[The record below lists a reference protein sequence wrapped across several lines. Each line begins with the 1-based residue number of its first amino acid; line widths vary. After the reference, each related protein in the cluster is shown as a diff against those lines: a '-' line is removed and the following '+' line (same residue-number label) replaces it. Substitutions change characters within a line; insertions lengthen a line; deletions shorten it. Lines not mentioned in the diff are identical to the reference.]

1 MDNTEDILKNYR
13 GRYSSYWIER
23 WGLIPE
29 LPTSFDNANSI
40 YELTAWLQRAF
51 KNLLD
56 DFQHLESEFEDF
68 KSALIDLLE
77 YLIPELIRRYSNSAE
92 FRALF
97 IELLED
103 ILAGEERNWV
113 KDLLKELLEVD
124 MREWIENYLKELYG
138 LELKAFFKE
147 VENARGNAD
156 TLYERL
162 AEVDYELAQAR
173 NDISTHGNRI
183 DSIIAHAGDG
193 SVPTELTDIRV
204 GANNIT
210 YTTAGVAVRSQL
222 SNLSDRL
229 DVTDKLLG
237 RAVYTIVDKSFV
249 NNDGEFVSDSNWAR
263 TNYID
268 CQGSLVVEITNTGKD
283 TAYNAEFDANKKF
296 VKSFSVFTGTKRYQ
310 LDNLTRFIA
319 LSNEASEL
327 TKMTV
332 KIKDSIKEETAKQLA
347 VISHTNYAISSQY
360 ETGYNMLNPQ
370 GILLGLYL
378 DPQNGKEN
386 PIEGWFVSSPMA
398 VKQGE
403 QYRLII
409 LGEDYTWKKVSG
421 AVYCIYDRN
430 GVFLRGETSEDGI
443 TAQKGEAYVRVSTY
457 SSIVNNLIFSTFD
470 KTEAFIGTSKE
481 KLPFETAPKNSYSVL
496 SVNTEKPYTQKMMA
510 GNVRLGE
517 KTFPFGV
524 FIKFEKITIRTQ
536 AKLIVKTWSELVN
549 DLSTNTNVSFMN
561 SYELVKDCLR
571 LRLKFMLVFDLL
583 DEKFKAKYETNDLT
597 QSDLVLLYV
606 TENGDL
612 SGWLVSEYQQK
623 KVIGIENYRR
633 QLDAKKIEA
642 LDNMAEFNFSYSTDA
657 HTYFDEDGYKN
668 YTTDVVN
675 EFDKTLNLDAVVNGG
690 DSIAYGTMSKPL
702 GLSALIK
709 TLDVDRTKLLYAIG
723 NHDYNGV
730 SFSENEAKKNNRQW
744 TFSRKDVER
753 LLLKDLTDIVRPA
766 NKHYYYKD
774 FASAKIRFIVLD
786 TSDVEE
792 QYDSAGNI
800 VTDPLVTYIVGKE
813 QIDWLRQTALHV
825 EEGWDIVITMH
836 VGIYMWED
844 GFTSNSYLHNCN
856 AIREIFRAFNAKSAY
871 SYNLEYENSLT
882 TGDFEG
888 SNGTI
893 ACVLSGHAHA
903 DGYCNKHG
911 FNAIQTACS
920 YPDIAQKPERSV
932 GDPSEVAVDIVSVD
946 KSTRKVTLTRFGY
959 GRNRSYNY

>member
-13 GRYSSYWIER
+13 GKYSQFWIER

-29 LPTSFDNANSI
+29 LPTSYDNANSI
-40 YELTAWLQRAF
+40 YELVSWLQRAF

-56 DFQHLESEFEDF
+56 DFQQLESEFEDF
-68 KSALIDLLE
+68 RNVLIDLLE

-97 IELLED
+97 IILLED
-103 ILAGEERNWV
+103 ILAGEERTWV

-124 MREWIENYLKELYG
+124 MREWIEGYLKELYG
-138 LELKAFFKE
+138 LELKEFFME

-156 TLYERL
+156 TLSERL
-162 AEVDYELAQAR
+162 TDVDYELAQAR
-173 NDISTHGNRI
+173 NDISTHGKRI

-210 YTTAGVAVRSQL
+210 YTTAGMAVRSQL

-229 DVTDKLLG
+229 DATDKMLG

-249 NNDGEFVSDSNWAR
+249 NNDGEFVSDSTWAR

-268 CQGSLVVEITNTGKD
+268 CQGSLVVEITNTGKA

-296 VKSFSVFTGTKRYQ
+296 VKSFSVLTGTKRYQ
-310 LDNLTRFIA
+310 LDNLTRFIV
-319 LSNEASEL
+319 LSNEATEL
-327 TKMTV
+327 PKMTV
-332 KIKDSIKEETAKQLA
+332 KIKDSIKEETAKQLS
-347 VISHTNYAISSQY
+347 VISHANYGISSQY

-370 GILLGLYL
+370 GILLGFYL
-378 DPQNGKEN
+378 DPKNGKEN

-398 VKQGE
+398 VQQGE
-403 QYRLII
+403 HYRLII
-409 LGEDYTWKKVSG
+409 LDEDYTWKKVSG
-421 AVYCIYDRN
+421 AVYGIYDRN

-443 TAQKGEAYVRVSTY
+443 TVQKREAYVRVSIY
-457 SSIVNNLIFSTFD
+457 SSNVNNLIFSTFD

-481 KLPFETAPKNSYSVL
+481 RLPFEIAPKNSYSVL
-496 SVNTEKPYTQKMMA
+496 SVNTENPYTQKMMA

-517 KTFPFGV
+517 KTYPFGAFV
-524 FIKFEKITIRTQ
+524 KFEKITIRTQ
-536 AKLIVKTWSELVN
+536 AKIIVKTWSELVS
-549 DLSTNTNVSFMN
+549 DLSTNTSVSFMD

-583 DEKFKAKYETNDLT
+583 DEKFKALYETNDLT

-606 TENGDL
+606 TEAGGL
-612 SGWLVSEYQQK
+612 SGWLVSEHQQK
-623 KVIGIENYRR
+623 KIIGIENYRSKI
-633 QLDAKKIEA
+633 DAKKIEA
-642 LDNMAEFNFSYSTDA
+642 LDNMADFNFSYSTDA

-675 EFDKTLNLDAVVNGG
+675 EFDKTLGLDALVNGG
-690 DSIAYGTMSKPL
+690 DSIYYGTMAKPL

-709 TLDVDRTKLLYAIG
+709 SLDVDRKKLLYAVG

-753 LLLKDLTDIVRPA
+753 MLLKDLTDIVRPA
-766 NKHYYYKD
+766 DKHYYYKD
-774 FASAKIRFIVLD
+774 FVDTKIRFIVLD

-792 QYDSAGNI
+792 QYDNNGNI
-800 VTDPLVTYIVGKE
+800 ITDPLVTYIVRKE
-813 QIDWLRQTALHV
+813 QIDWLRQTALQV
-825 EEGWDIVITMH
+825 EEDWTIVTIMH
-836 VGIYMWED
+836 VGLYTWED
-844 GFTSNSYLHNCN
+844 GFVDNSYLHNSN
-856 AIREIFRAFNAKSAY
+856 AIQEIFRAFNAKSTY
-871 SYNLEYENSLT
+871 SYTIEGENDMT
-882 TGDFEG
+882 TGDFVA

-893 ACVLSGHAHA
+893 ACVFSGHAHA

-959 GRNRSYNY
+959 GQNRSYNY